1 VPSHLVLDQPVHQ
14 IVPAPISLG
23 AVNERIDDLR
33 DDAMGSI
40 ADGPAKAAGEA
51 AGEAAAAAMMGSRE
65 GDGRFDDESFP
76 VGTDPGE
83 WPANPNDATAW
94 VATARPIV
102 IQNAADFRT
111 AGPRNFN
118 SVA

>member
-23 AVNERIDDLR
+23 AVN
-33 DDAMGSI
+33 
-40 ADGPAKAAGEA
+40 
-51 AGEAAAAAMMGSRE
+51 
-65 GDGRFDDESFP
+65 GRFDDESFP

>member
-40 ADGPAKAAGEA
+40 AGGPAKAAGEA
-51 AGEAAAAAMMGSRE
+51 AGEAAAAAM
-65 GDGRFDDESFP
+65 
-76 VGTDPGE
+76 T
-83 WPANPNDATAW
+83 AHAKATAASTTSRSPSEPIR
-94 VATARPIV
+94 VSGRPT
-102 IQNAADFRT
+102 RT
-111 AGPRNFN
+111 TRPHGWRPPVR
-118 SVA
+118 S